1 MIYNLEVAFIKTFRP
16 LYYQVVIFNDEQ
28 KSALFPAN
36 WNFYGLN
43 RQTSAYSAIHCIDW
57 AKIIKANVGKKIDS
71 KNSSCLKVDA
81 EIDEKNYVI
90 FVLSSYK
97 DEHDSDK
104 HLRQTRATER
114 WFAQNTEK
122 ISESM

>member
-1 MIYNLEVAFIKTFRP
+1 MIYNLEVAFIKTFS
-16 LYYQVVIFNDEQ
+16 LSYHQVIIFNDEQ
-28 KSALFPAN
+28 KSAFAPAN

-43 RQTSAYSAIHCIDW
+43 RQTFSAIHCIDW
-57 AKIIKANVGKKIDS
+57 VKIIKANVGKKIDS

-81 EIDEKNYVI
+81 EIGEKNYVI

-97 DEHDSDK
+97 DEHDSDE
-104 HLRQTRATER
+104 HLRQTNATKR
-114 WFAQNTEK
+114 WFVQNAEK